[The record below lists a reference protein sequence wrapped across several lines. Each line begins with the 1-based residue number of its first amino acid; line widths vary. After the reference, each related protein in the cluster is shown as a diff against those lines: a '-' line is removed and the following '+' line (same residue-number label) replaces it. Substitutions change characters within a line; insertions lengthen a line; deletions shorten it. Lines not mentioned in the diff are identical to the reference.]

1 MKNLR
6 RPWTEQE
13 ESDLLKWAAEGVS
26 VLLMA
31 ARLKR
36 SLMAVHGRLTILRKR
51 QKAQPTPPRP
61 DPG

>member
-6 RPWTEQE
+6 RRWTEQE
-13 ESDLLKWAAEGVS
+13 ESALRKWAAEGVP

-36 SLMAVHGRLTILRKR
+36 SLMAVQGRLTILRKR
-51 QKAQPTPPRP
+51 QKSKPPP
-61 DPG
+61 